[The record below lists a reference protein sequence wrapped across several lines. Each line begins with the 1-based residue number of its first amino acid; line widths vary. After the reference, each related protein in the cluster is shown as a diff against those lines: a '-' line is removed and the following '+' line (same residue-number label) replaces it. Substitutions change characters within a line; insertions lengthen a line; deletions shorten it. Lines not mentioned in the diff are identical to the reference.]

1 MLLNRREL
9 LSRGTAAAASVAAA
23 PALAARGKK
32 EEIDPFKARVVRVP
46 KGTTPGR
53 LHVYPDRFAVYW
65 TLEDDRAI
73 YYPAGVAQRHLWEP
87 GTFVIKAKK
96 QWPSWKPT
104 EEMIERNPEAYE
116 KWAEEPMPGGPNNP
130 LGARALYL
138 FYPRGGDSFLRIHG
152 TNNPRTIRTRVSNG
166 CARLTNHY
174 IKDLYER
181 VPMDTIVHLHPMQA

>member
-1 MLLNRREL
+1 MLLDRRDL
-9 LSRGTAAAASVAAA
+9 LTGGSAAAASLLAA
-23 PALAARGKK
+23 PATAARRKD
-32 EEIDPFKARVVRVP
+32 EEVDPFKARVVRVP

-65 TLEDDRAI
+65 TLEDARAI

-87 GTFVIKAKK
+87 GTFIIKAKK
-96 QWPSWKPT
+96 EWPSWKPT
-104 EEMIERNPEAYE
+104 EEMVKRNPEAYE

-174 IKDLYER
+174 IKDLYTR

>member
-96 QWPSWKPT
+96 EWPSWKPT